1 MKAAYVRVPFEVEFR
16 DIPVPEIA
24 PDDVLVRVE
33 ACGICGTD
41 LHFARDLAT
50 DEAMP
55 LGHEVVGVIEE
66 VGTNVTDHMPG
77 ERVVVENHTACGVCE
92 ACKNG
97 TPVYC
102 TTLDIVMNEPCLAE
116 FVRAPK
122 TALHRYD
129 GLTPSAAVLAEPLT
143 VALDVVEEGEVPI
156 GSDVAIFG
164 AGPIGLM
171 VLKLVKMKG
180 ALRVLLTDYS
190 HSEARIALGK
200 KLGADRVVEVD
211 KEDLGE
217 VVRREFSPGVER
229 VFITAPPVT
238 IPSAFEI
245 ARFGATIVFNGISF
259 ANSTLTFDANDF
271 HFKRL
276 QLHATHSIPNLRFP
290 IALDLVKSRAID
302 PDLFISHT
310 FNFDDL
316 PEALRAAEKD
326 RATVIKVVITMPPNR

>member
-1 MKAAYVRVPFEVEFR
+1 MRAAYVRVPFEVEFR
-16 DIPVPEIA
+16 DIPIPEIA

-41 LHFARDLAT
+41 LHFARDLAK

-55 LGHEVVGVIEE
+55 LGHEFVGVVEK
-66 VGTNVTDHMPG
+66 VGTNVTDHAPG

-102 TTLDIVMNEPCLAE
+102 TNPDIVMNQPCLAE
-116 FVRAPK
+116 FVRAPR

-129 GLTPSAAVLAEPLT
+129 GMTPSAAVLAEPLT
-143 VALDVVEEGEVPI
+143 VALDVVEEAGLPI
-156 GSDVAIFG
+156 GSDVAVFG

-171 VLKLVKMKG
+171 VLKLAKMKG
-180 ALRVLLTDYS
+180 ARKVLLTARS
-190 HSEARIALGK
+190 HSKARIALAK
-200 KLGADRVVEVD
+200 KLGANRVVEVD
-211 KEDLGE
+211 KEDLVE
-217 VVRREFSPGVER
+217 VARREFPAGVER
-229 VFITAPPVT
+229 VFVTAPPVT

-259 ANSTLTFDANDF
+259 ENSMISFDANDF

-290 IALDLVKSRAID
+290 IALDLVKSKAVD

-310 FNFDDL
+310 FAFDDL
-316 PEALRAAEKD
+316 PEALRIAENDKE
-326 RATVIKVVITMPPNR
+326 RAVKVVVTMASNR